1 MRNSWVFGIVL
12 VILLCLCNCT
22 GDRQSTGE
30 SILSEEDRIQVKSDT
45 FGVVSALDSCAAIAL
60 TPDSFLLGECE
71 THFGTIKADIL
82 TQLACPEGFQYPS
95 KFAVAPGDTMELNPV
110 VDSVCLYLYYSTW
123 YGDGNSPIGINVYE
137 IDRQGLL
144 ANERYPSNLQILDY
158 CSLEKATCATTYSSI
173 VVPNAPTDSAYSTE
187 TEKYI
192 STIRIKLSDDFA
204 SRFFAIKDFSTQEAF
219 NQQFK
224 GLYICTDFGGSNVLY
239 VKDMVMTVFYHFTM
253 LRPTA
258 TDSIIYD
265 TKSFYANEEV
275 RQVNHCIYP
284 DREDILQQY
293 AQVKDT
299 NYIVSPANIY
309 TRLTIR
315 MDSIFNRIEKRLGNN
330 STLYS
335 VYVNKADLIVDV
347 LHSENTSDRPRDAW
361 DTPAPHMMLIKEEQL
376 DSFFSKNELPS
387 DTCAIVASLA
397 MQTDSLDNAL
407 YSYTYDLSSM
417 LTQQLRSKK
426 NVSELRLALVPVAVT
441 ANSSTSTITSIK
453 QMQTISATRIRS
465 ANNSINPMDIEM
477 VYCSFNRTR

>member
-1 MRNSWVFGIVL
+1 MLFSRQN
-12 VILLCLCNCT
+12 LLQGKNNQLEN
-22 GDRQSTGE
+22 
-30 SILSEEDRIQVKSDT
+30 
-45 FGVVSALDSCAAIAL
+45 
-60 TPDSFLLGECE
+60 
-71 THFGTIKADIL
+71 KA
-82 TQLACPEGFQYPS
+82 
-95 KFAVAPGDTMELNPV
+95 
-110 VDSVCLYLYYSTW
+110 
-123 YGDGNSPIGINVYE
+123 
-137 IDRQGLL
+137 
-144 ANERYPSNLQILDY
+144 
-158 CSLEKATCATTYSSI
+158 
-173 VVPNAPTDSAYSTE
+173 
-187 TEKYI
+187 
-192 STIRIKLSDDFA
+192 
-204 SRFFAIKDFSTQEAF
+204 
-219 NQQFK
+219 
-224 GLYICTDFGGSNVLY
+224 LYIKENGNQYQGKVINAQKRYVRTSKNTRVYTDLLVEF
-239 VKDMVMTVFYHFTM
+239 KE
-253 LRPTA
+253 
-258 TDSIIYD
+258 
-265 TKSFYANEEV
+265 SF
-275 RQVNHCIYP
+275 
-284 DREDILQQY
+284 
-293 AQVKDT
+293 DT

-347 LHSENTSDRPRDAW
+347 LHSENTSDRPRDVW